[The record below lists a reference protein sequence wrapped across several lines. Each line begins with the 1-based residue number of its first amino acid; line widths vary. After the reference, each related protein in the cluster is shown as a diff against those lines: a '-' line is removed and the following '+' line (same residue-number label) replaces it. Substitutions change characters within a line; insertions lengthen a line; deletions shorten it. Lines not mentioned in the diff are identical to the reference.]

1 METENDVKVL
11 VVGGS
16 GFLGRH
22 LVARLCAAGHD
33 VESWSRRAAPSA
45 AAVRWRRVDLT
56 DGAPLPAPPAGGW
69 EAAFQL
75 AAQAL
80 PERVHGPEGVI
91 ENLTMT
97 ARVIDHLRDTSPGC
111 RTVLV
116 SSAHVYAPSERPHRE
131 DDPLRP
137 RGDYGLSKL
146 LCEDWARARAS
157 EELPI
162 AIVRPFNQVGPG
174 MPKGLL
180 VPDLLARLREGG
192 RRLEMRG
199 RDATRDFLDVRDGAR
214 ALVSLLEAEWRPGEA
229 FNLCSGRAL
238 RVSEWIAAV
247 LEHLGESREVHFA
260 DPAPD
265 TLVGDPARLV
275 EATGWRPEHTLEQTV
290 AYLLEA
296 ADG

>member
-1 METENDVKVL
+1 M
-11 VVGGS
+11 
-16 GFLGRH
+16 
-22 LVARLCAAGHD
+22 
-33 VESWSRRAAPSA
+33 
-45 AAVRWRRVDLT
+45 
-56 DGAPLPAPPAGGW
+56 
-69 EAAFQL
+69 
-75 AAQAL
+75 
-80 PERVHGPEGVI
+80 PERVRGPEGVI
-91 ENLTMT
+91 ENLSMT
-97 ARVIDHLRDTSPGC
+97 ARVIDHLRDVSPGC

-146 LCEDWARARAS
+146 LCEDWGRARTS

-180 VPDLLARLREGG
+180 VPDLLARLREG
-192 RRLEMRG
+192 RPVLEMRG

-214 ALVSLLEAEWRPGEA
+214 ALVALIESDWLPGA
-229 FNLCSGRAL
+229 TFNLCSGRPL

-247 LEHLGESREVHFA
+247 LAHLGETREVRFA

-265 TLVGDPARLV
+265 TLVGDPSRLRA
-275 EATGWRPEHTLEQTV
+275 ATGWRPEHTIEQTV

-296 ADG
+296 TDG